1 MSRAAPTTLLT
12 SRPPV
17 LPPLAPAV
25 CHVTT
30 AVAGVFV
37 AGFTDVAI
45 RGMPELCVHA
55 LQPRIGLHI
64 ASKMSGDFIQEAGT
78 TCWWT

>member
-1 MSRAAPTTLLT
+1 
-12 SRPPV
+12 
-17 LPPLAPAV
+17 
-25 CHVTT
+25 
-30 AVAGVFV
+30 VFV